1 MSAPHRRSSALTVR
15 ILGRDYPIACPDEEC
30 AALRDSAAYL
40 DARTKAIAASGKALD
55 NERIAI
61 MAALNITRELLDLQS
76 RGAGNSAPADAA
88 LTDRLAELQ
97 NRIEAALS
105 QDDQSDD
112 DAPSR

>member
-1 MSAPHRRSSALTVR
+1 
-15 ILGRDYPIACPDEEC
+15 
-30 AALRDSAAYL
+30 
-40 DARTKAIAASGKALD
+40 
-55 NERIAI
+55 